1 MTDSELFEFMSIF
14 RTLMKVFPKKA
25 DEESV
30 TAIGQVYFKA
40 LKRFTL
46 GQIQT
51 GADNYAMRGK
61 YFPKP
66 AEWADAIPRLAEGAE
81 ISQMS
86 YADSTVWLEAERLR
100 LDGDPC
106 HCAACREASVDH
118 RLVRFVPEE
127 TADGRSVRARI
138 GERIVVRGHWA
149 HGYELKRWYAAK
161 EKFWALYTDLLERGK
176 IERTERVRGLRSLEV
191 LPPDLETKI
200 EQAFQPREPGSDG

>member
-1 MTDSELFEFMSIF
+1 MTDAELFEFMSIF
-14 RTLMKVFPKKA
+14 RTLMKVFPKKT
-25 DEESV
+25 DEEGV

-40 LKRFTL
+40 LKRFSL

-66 AEWADAIPRLAEGAE
+66 AEWAEAIPRLAEGAE
-81 ISQMS
+81 ISQLS
-86 YADSTVWLEAERLR
+86 YADSAIWLEAERLR
-100 LDGDPC
+100 LDGEPC
-106 HCAACREASVDH
+106 HCGACREAGVDH
-118 RLVRFVPEE
+118 RLVRFVPED

-138 GERIVVRGHWA
+138 GDRVVVRGHWA
-149 HGYELKRWYAAK
+149 HGFELKRWYAAK
-161 EKFWALYTDLLERGK
+161 EQFWALYAKILERGK
-176 IERTERVRGLRSLEV
+176 LERSDRVLELRANQT